1 MVGEPAEG
9 LPVPSWSF
17 DMSSDPILSELFVES
32 FNADLE
38 NLGSAAR
45 VAPPRPPH
53 SDVLELQDDE
63 GTFLDFIPA
72 SASPE
77 MAAIAYRLY
86 GRGLNLGVRAGEA
99 AAWAKLRHLIG
110 AAPSASDI

>member
-1 MVGEPAEG
+1 
-9 LPVPSWSF
+9 
-17 DMSSDPILSELFVES
+17 MSHDPQLSELFIDS

-45 VAPPRPPH
+45 VALPPPH
-53 SDVLELQDDE
+53 HGDVLEFRDDE
-63 GTFLDFIPA
+63 GNFLEFIPA

-77 MAAIAYRLY
+77 MTAIAYRMY
-86 GRGLNLGVRAGEA
+86 GRALNRGVRAGED

-110 AAPSASDI
+110 AAAQDR